1 MTIDL
6 PGKTLEAIQAD
17 FFRRKEEV
25 STVFVALR
33 PSNAHKSSVI
43 GRPANPEATPNL
55 LKGDLLGTASDK

>member
-17 FFRRKEEV
+17 FFRKKEEV

-33 PSNAHKSSVI
+33 ESVKASVI